1 MKKWGVSFVISI
13 SICTLG
19 LIKMMDQSGCI
30 NSGGRWLGIM
40 KGCEGGEDYSIE
52 YFSSALSVVI
62 FLGIVLGVTS
72 ACVQFYDI
80 FLNFNKKNNH

>member
-1 MKKWGVSFVISI
+1 MKKWGVSLLISI

-19 LIKMMDQSGCI
+19 LIKLMDQRGCI

-40 KGCEGGEDYSIE
+40 NGCEGGDGYSIV

-62 FLGIVLGVTS
+62 FLGIVVGVTS
-72 ACVQFYDI
+72 ACVQFYNI
-80 FLNFNKKNNH
+80 FWNFNKKNNH